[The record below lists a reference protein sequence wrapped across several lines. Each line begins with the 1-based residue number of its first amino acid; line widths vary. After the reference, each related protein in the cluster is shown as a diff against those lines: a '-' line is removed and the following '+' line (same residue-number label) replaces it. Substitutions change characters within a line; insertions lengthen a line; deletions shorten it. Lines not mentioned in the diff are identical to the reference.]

1 MKLDP
6 TRTIIHRF
14 PYATMAKPTGP
25 DALLIGDTVALGQPG
40 QDNEPLLQGTITEI
54 LGTDRYKVEITD
66 IEGRVFRYSVPRDL
80 IILVRRADA

>member
-1 MKLDP
+1 MSLDIDY
-6 TRTIIHRF
+6 TMHRS

-25 DALLIGDTVALGQPG
+25 EILMVGDTVALGQPG
-40 QDNEPLLQGTITEI
+40 QDNEPLLQGLITEVF
-54 LGTDRYKVEITD
+54 GADRYKVEITD